1 MKRFKNIL
9 LICDEQTAFEPAL
22 ERATWLAKSNEARVM
37 LLDVLDT
44 GASDLARLFTQLT
57 GSQGEFMADEVRSIR
72 TDRLE
77 ERARPLRDHGIK
89 VATKLVSGT
98 SFLEI
103 IKLVIAEKHDL
114 VLKGAQRSTI
124 SPLFCG
130 LDMHLMRQCPCPVW
144 VLKSA
149 FKPKS
154 QRILVAVE
162 PDPEDARRDDLN
174 HTILQLATSLARQ
187 DDATLDVVHVWHL
200 YEEATLR
207 HSLANAPAYRL
218 DRLIKAQEAQSK
230 ARLDALMADF
240 TEFDDL
246 MRVQHIKGL
255 PGDVIPEFVARE
267 GIDTVVVG
275 TLASSGVAG
284 LFIGNTAETILNH
297 VNASVLTAKAR
308 GFISPVTLAQ
318 KTKEKET

>member
-22 ERATWLAKSNEARVM
+22 ERATWLAKSNEARVT

-44 GASDLARLFTQLT
+44 GASELARLFTQLT
-57 GSQGEFMADEVRSIR
+57 GSQGEFMADHVLSIP

-77 ERARPLRDHGIK
+77 ELARPLRDQGIK

-114 VLKGAQRSTI
+114 VLKGAQRSAI
-124 SPLFCG
+124 SPLFRG

-207 HSLANAPAYRL
+207 HSLANAPAYQL

-230 ARLDALMADF
+230 ARLDALMSDF

-246 MRVQHIKGL
+246 MRAQHIKGL